1 MKQLDLYAI
10 LDKLERLKNL
20 KSPLDDFNKFINWE
34 IYRKSLSSMYSYFKG
49 KGGRPPYDPV
59 LMFKIVF
66 LQKLYNLSDDE
77 MEYQLLD
84 RISFQKFVGLELG
97 DSIPDSKTIWFFRER
112 LKEYDMSENLFNE
125 LFKWIEEQGKLVKNG
140 SSIDGSLV
148 DAPKQRNTRE
158 ENKQIKEGQIPAE
171 WFNFPHK
178 LAQKDVDADWKLK
191 NGISTFGY
199 GNHITM
205 DNASKLI
212 TGFLVTKASVH
223 DSKAAI
229 ELLKLLDPNQNLY
242 ADSAYHSEEIRLI
255 MLQKN
260 IEGKIIIKKK
270 KGKELRKIDKDKN
283 KRISKI
289 RARVEHVFAD
299 IHSFHGD
306 MLRTIGMER
315 AKVQISLAN
324 IVYNIRRF
332 CYLSR
337 A

>member
-1 MKQLDLYAI
+1 MKQPDLYAI

-34 IYRKSLSSMYSYFKG
+34 IYRKSWSSMYPYFKG

-59 LMFKIVF
+59 LMFKVVF
-66 LQKLYNLSDDE
+66 LQKLYNVSDDE

-84 RISFQKFVGLELG
+84 RMSFQRFVGLEIG

-112 LKEYDMSENLFNE
+112 LKEYDMSKNLFNE
-125 LFKWIEEQGKLVKNG
+125 LFKWIEEQGKLVRKG

-171 WFNFPHK
+171 WVKFPHK
-178 LAQKDVDADWKLK
+178 LAQKDVDADWKKK
-191 NGISTFGY
+191 N
-199 GNHITM
+199 
-205 DNASKLI
+205 
-212 TGFLVTKASVH
+212 
-223 DSKAAI
+223 
-229 ELLKLLDPNQNLY
+229 
-242 ADSAYHSEEIRLI
+242 
-255 MLQKN
+255 
-260 IEGKIIIKKK
+260 
-270 KGKELRKIDKDKN
+270 GKELRKIDKDKN
-283 KRISKI
+283 MRISKI

-306 MLRTIGMER
+306 MLRSIGMER

-337 A
+337 S